1 MTAFRGLRVRPAD
14 TLLAERARD
23 FLAGGP
29 ADAATLVHH
38 VCQQPGTPGAIA
50 ERVVAAMLEGRD
62 EFTRGADGHWR
73 LAGQRDEAV
82 PELAEP
88 PERGTEPTPVEP
100 TVAPPRVPTFDE
112 WRAQRERGL
121 PSAERPSIRM
131 SRESRNSHDD
141 SRERESGPA
150 GAPMLAV
157 PTSAGPAASDPLL
170 SLSYV
175 VVDVETTGGS
185 PHSGHRITEIAAVV
199 VSDGEVRDVFE
210 TLVNPQRSIPPMII
224 KLTGITMEMV
234 AGKQPFRDICPQLL
248 GALSGHV
255 FVAHNVNFDWRFVTA
270 EVSRASGHRLEGP
283 RLCTVRLARKL
294 LPQLRS
300 RSLGYVA
307 DHYGADEF
315 ARSYFE
321 RRHGGER
328 PWRHSAA
335 GDAVATA
342 HCLLRLFRDA
352 ADRGVSTWG
361 ELHALLGGGTT
372 RGRRKRSALPGP
384 VDRDST
390 A

>member
-1 MTAFRGLRVRPAD
+1 MAFRGLEIRPED

-29 ADAATLVHH
+29 ADAGTLVEY
-38 VCQQPGTPGAIA
+38 VCQQPGTPAVVA
-50 ERVVAAMLEGRD
+50 ERIVAAMFAGRS
-62 EFTRGADGHWR
+62 EFTRGQDGRWR
-73 LAGQRDEAV
+73 LTGDTSSSS
-82 PELAEP
+82 EP
-88 PERGTEPTPVEP
+88 LLVGGSEPVV
-100 TVAPPRVPTFDE
+100 VAPRVPTFDE
-112 WRAQRERGL
+112 WRAQRAAQAAAQQSSQPESAT
-121 PSAERPSIRM
+121 PSRRRRAPAAGAEDSTSAAVDR
-131 SRESRNSHDD
+131 SR
-141 SRERESGPA
+141 GPA
-150 GAPMLAV
+150 PDAPL
-157 PTSAGPAASDPLL
+157 S

-185 PHSGHRITEIAAVV
+185 PHTGHRITEIAAVV
-199 VSDGEVRDVFE
+199 VRDGAVQDVFE
-210 TLVNPQRSIPPMII
+210 TLVNPQRPIPPMIM

-248 GALSGHV
+248 EALSGHV

-270 EVSRASGHRLEGP
+270 EVARASGHRLEGP
-283 RLCTVRLARKL
+283 KLCTVRLARKL

-321 RRHGGER
+321 GRHGVSR

-352 ADRGVSTWG
+352 EDRGVRTWG
-361 ELHALLGGGTT
+361 ELDTMLSGGTG
-372 RGRRKRSALPGP
+372 RARRKRSAMPAP

>member
-1 MTAFRGLRVRPAD
+1 
-14 TLLAERARD
+14 
-23 FLAGGP
+23 
-29 ADAATLVHH
+29 
-38 VCQQPGTPGAIA
+38 
-50 ERVVAAMLEGRD
+50 
-62 EFTRGADGHWR
+62 
-73 LAGQRDEAV
+73 
-82 PELAEP
+82 
-88 PERGTEPTPVEP
+88 
-100 TVAPPRVPTFDE
+100 VPTFDE
-112 WRAQRERGL
+112 WRAQRTAQPAGPGRARRRAAVEEVEAGPGRVLAG
-121 PSAERPSIRM
+121 AARAVK
-131 SRESRNSHDD
+131 
-141 SRERESGPA
+141 GPA
-150 GAPMLAV
+150 P
-157 PTSAGPAASDPLL
+157 SDPLL
-170 SLSYV
+170 GLSYV

-199 VSDGEVRDVFE
+199 VRDGEVKDVFE
-210 TLVNPQRSIPPMII
+210 TLVNPQRPIPPMIM

-248 GALSGHV
+248 DALSGHV

-270 EVSRASGHRLEGP
+270 EVARASGHRLEGP
-283 RLCTVRLARKL
+283 KLCTVRLARKL

-315 ARSYFE
+315 ARTYFE
-321 RRHGGER
+321 GRHGVSR

-352 ADRGVSTWG
+352 ADRGVHTWG
-361 ELHALLGGGTT
+361 ELDALLSGGTA
-372 RGRRKRSALPGP
+372 RARKKRSALPAP

>member
-1 MTAFRGLRVRPAD
+1 MAFRGLEIRPAD

-29 ADAATLVHH
+29 ADAGTLVEY
-38 VCQQPGTPGAIA
+38 VGQQPGTPS
-50 ERVVAAMLEGRD
+50 VVAEQIVATMFAGRR
-62 EFTRGADGHWR
+62 EFTRGADGRWR
-73 LAGQRDEAV
+73 LADEEDATAAPRPDVVLASPAEAAAAAAV
-82 PELAEP
+82 
-88 PERGTEPTPVEP
+88 
-100 TVAPPRVPTFDE
+100 PRVPTFDE
-112 WRAQRERGL
+112 WRAQRAAQPPAETPSRVRRRGGAKRSEPVPAL
-121 PSAERPSIRM
+121 VSAAAPRAVK
-131 SRESRNSHDD
+131 
-141 SRERESGPA
+141 GPA
-150 GAPMLAV
+150 P
-157 PTSAGPAASDPLL
+157 SDRLL

-199 VSDGEVRDVFE
+199 VRDGEVKDVFE
-210 TLVNPQRSIPPMII
+210 TLVNPQRPIPPMIM

-248 GALSGHV
+248 DALSGHV

-270 EVSRASGHRLEGP
+270 EVARASGHRLEGP
-283 RLCTVRLARKL
+283 KLCTVRLARKL

-321 RRHGGER
+321 GRHGVSR

-352 ADRGVSTWG
+352 ADRGVETWG
-361 ELHALLGGGTT
+361 ELDALLGGGTA
-372 RGRRKRSALPGP
+372 RARRKRSALPVP
-384 VDRDST
+384 VDRDTT

>member
-1 MTAFRGLRVRPAD
+1 MAFRGLQVRPAD

-38 VCQQPGTPGAIA
+38 VCQQPGTPEPIA
-50 ERVVAAMLEGRD
+50 ERVVAAMFEGRD
-62 EFTRGADGHWR
+62 EFERGVDGRWR
-73 LAGQRDEAV
+73 LAGQREESRPVAV
-82 PELAEP
+82 VSEP
-88 PERGTEPTPVEP
+88 APAIAPVPT
-100 TVAPPRVPTFDE
+100 TPRIPTFDE
-112 WRAQRERGL
+112 WRAQRAAEPVREAPSRVRGRRQ
-121 PSAERPSIRM
+121 SAGE
-131 SRESRNSHDD
+131 
-141 SRERESGPA
+141 
-150 GAPMLAV
+150 APEL
-157 PTSAGPAASDPLL
+157 PTSSELRPAVAPAVAGPAASDPLL

-185 PHSGHRITEIAAVV
+185 PYSGHRITEIAAVV
-199 VSDGEVRDVFE
+199 VRDGEVREVYE
-210 TLVNPQRSIPPMII
+210 TLVNPQRPIPPMIM

-234 AGKQPFRDICPQLL
+234 AGKQPFRDICPRLL
-248 GALSGHV
+248 EALSGHV

-270 EVSRASGHRLEGP
+270 EVARASGHRLEGP
-283 RLCTVRLARKL
+283 KLCTVRLARKL

-321 RRHGGER
+321 GRHGGER

-352 ADRGVSTWG
+352 ADRGVVTWG
-361 ELHALLGGGTT
+361 DLDAMLSGGTA
-372 RGRRKRSALPGP
+372 RARKKRSALPAP